1 VHLQVTSH
9 GPQQPAPGRTRA
21 LLAIASGVAVS
32 LLAGC
37 GHVDP
42 ARPTVPLLPDAAAA
56 GGTWRWTPGCPFLP
70 SAPRACERANPN
82 LGSAQLNGD
91 EWNLGAGSAPAGS
104 VTMSVRSPGAVT
116 VRGDLQA
123 APPCTQS
130 TCIAPS
136 ANTWV
141 RGYPNV
147 LYGINQCH
155 AHSSPPQSPGL
166 RLPVRVAAIP
176 ADLFGTTSYTSSTR
190 HVTYDIAYDMWL
202 NNSATKTPCTTN
214 GTVEVM
220 VWTDYDRRA
229 LLPDSVKVGT
239 ASVPF
244 AVDGVSDPGT
254 QAWSVYATNIDTG
267 GRTVPWGGTIW
278 FVLNRADVVSKGT
291 VSVDLSSV
299 LSSAGT
305 LLENNY
311 GWSNFGQNYWLDT
324 IPFGIEYGPE
334 SGGLFD
340 AGPSYF
346 SLNVSS
352 YCLDV
357 ARTSSEAT
365 C

>member
-1 VHLQVTSH
+1 
-9 GPQQPAPGRTRA
+9 
-21 LLAIASGVAVS
+21 
-32 LLAGC
+32 
-37 GHVDP
+37 
-42 ARPTVPLLPDAAAA
+42 
-56 GGTWRWTPGCPFLP
+56 
-70 SAPRACERANPN
+70 
-82 LGSAQLNGD
+82 
-91 EWNLGAGSAPAGS
+91 
-104 VTMSVRSPGAVT
+104 M
-116 VRGDLQA
+116 
-123 APPCTQS
+123 
-130 TCIAPS
+130 
-136 ANTWV
+136 
-141 RGYPNV
+141 
-147 LYGINQCH
+147 
-155 AHSSPPQSPGL
+155 
-166 RLPVRVAAIP
+166 RVGAIP
-176 ADLFGTTSYTSSTR
+176 ADLFGTTSYSSNTQ

-202 NNSATKTPCTTN
+202 NDSATKAPCTTN

-220 VWTDYDRRA
+220 VWTDYDQRA

-244 AVDGVSDPGT
+244 AVDGVSDPGI

-305 LLENNY
+305 LLQNNY

-324 IPFGIEYGPE
+324 IPFGMEYGPE

-340 AGPSYF
+340 AGSSYF

-357 ARTSSEAT
+357 TMKSSDAT